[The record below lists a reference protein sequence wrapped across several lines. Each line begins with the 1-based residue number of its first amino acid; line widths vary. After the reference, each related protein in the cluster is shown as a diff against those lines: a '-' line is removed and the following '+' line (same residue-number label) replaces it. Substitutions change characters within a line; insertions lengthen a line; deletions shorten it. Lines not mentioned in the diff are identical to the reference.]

1 MQVRRASSR
10 AAERD
15 VIGPNG
21 IYSLET
27 VQGKENRVTH
37 VADGKRVVL
46 KIQWM
51 QREPLFGSGS
61 I

>member
-1 MQVRRASSR
+1 M
-10 AAERD
+10 
-15 VIGPNG
+15 IGPNG

-27 VQGKENRVTH
+27 VQGKENRVAH
-37 VADGKRVVL
+37 VADGKHFVL

-51 QREPLFGSGS
+51 QREFLFGSGS